1 LHSGSFEMTHIA
13 VANLNKYINY
23 LSDDEIINIL
33 EATITN
39 SQIIDDKD
47 VQDFIGFAQHKLDQE
62 KKMTIKK

>member
-1 LHSGSFEMTHIA
+1 MLFLHIA

-47 VQDFIGFAQHKLDQE
+47 VQDFVNSKNMYLKLF
-62 KKMTIKK
+62 